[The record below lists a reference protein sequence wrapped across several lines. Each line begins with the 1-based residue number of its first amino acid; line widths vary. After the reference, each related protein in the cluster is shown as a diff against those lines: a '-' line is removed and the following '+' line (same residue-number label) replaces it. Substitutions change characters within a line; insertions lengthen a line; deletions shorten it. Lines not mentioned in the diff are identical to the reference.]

1 VFETGKASHSPRVA
15 DFSTTWATQ
24 EYFKYF
30 SLLKLFARFKQIL
43 CMDILVARY
52 SQHGLSKDCHAHSV
66 CVYRVIQKKVNTLGG
81 DSIDNYE

>member
-15 DFSTTWATQ
+15 DFSITWATQ

-30 SLLKLFARFKQIL
+30 SLLKLFARYKQIL

-52 SQHGLSKDCHAHSV
+52 SQQGLPRAQCI
-66 CVYRVIQKKVNTLGG
+66 CIQGDSERKVNTLGG